1 MCYKTSLQRDNVKLY
16 LDWNLLINDKKK
28 INPKV
33 VVVSN
38 RQPKNL
44 SILWLPNAWY
54 SNYWAI

>member
-54 SNYWAI
+54 SNY